1 MRQSVASEW
10 PRGAKG
16 APRCPKRC
24 QKGAKNTSRGTPGH
38 AFLAPWAPKAHLCK
52 TSVFYCVK
60 PTFAPPGGLLLN
72 TRATHSDVPGA
83 LTAKRDTKVMQ
94 KVPRGTPRERP
105 GWPPWRPGCQK
116 VSKKVTE
123 NDHKLHHLATD
134 CPKAVPGGPREP
146 FGVPPSW
153 QNVLPAGWL
162 AGWLAGW
169 PAGCLAGWLGLPCLK
184 PQKISF

>member
-1 MRQSVASEW
+1 MSKCGLRVAAGGE
-10 PRGAKG
+10 RGAKV
-16 APRCPKRC
+16 PQKVSKRC
-24 QKGAKNTSRGTPGH
+24 QKHVPGH
-38 AFLAPWAPKAHLCK
+38 PGACLFGTLGSKGAP
-52 TSVFYCVK
+52 SQNIGIYRVK
-60 PTFAPPGGLLLN
+60 PTFAPPWGLLLN
-72 TRATHSDVPGA
+72 TRATHSGVPGA
-83 LTAKRDTKVMQ
+83 LIAKRDTKVMQ

>member
-1 MRQSVASEW
+1 MSKCGLRVAAGGE
-10 PRGAKG
+10 RDAKVFQKVVKRCPKTRPG
-16 APRCPKRC
+16 APRGRPFWHLGLQTRTF
-24 QKGAKNTSRGTPGH
+24 AKHRY
-38 AFLAPWAPKAHLCK
+38 LACK
-52 TSVFYCVK
+52 TNIFT
-60 PTFAPPGGLLLN
+60 PRGLLLN
-72 TRATHSDVPGA
+72 TCATHSDVPGA
-83 LTAKRDTKVMQ
+83 LIAKRDTKVMQ

-116 VSKKVTE
+116 VPKKVTE

-134 CPKAVPGGPREP
+134 CPKAVQGGPWEP

-184 PQKISF
+184 PQKINF